1 MSTLDQT
8 LAERYD
14 AGLFDLDGVC
24 YLGNEAIEHAPEEV
38 ARAVA
43 SGLRHVYVTN
53 NASRTTDDVA
63 RHLASLGFPAVAADV
78 VTSAQVGADIAAK
91 RCGEEAKILVIGGAG
106 LIGAVEER
114 GLKIVRSADD
124 GPDAVLQGFFQDV
137 TWHDLSEA
145 ALAIRAGAL
154 YIATNLDLVIPRERG
169 LMVGNGALVG
179 AVSLSTGVKPISG
192 GKPEP
197 EIFLAAARGLD
208 SRKPL
213 AIGDNLDTDIKGAVS
228 AGIDCLHVLTG
239 LASARNI
246 CLAPPEVRP
255 TFLCDDMRGLNEPY
269 PEVLVETGDEHSRQT
284 GDERIDDGEDIG
296 SGDVAKAGT
305 VTVGS
310 AQARWTES
318 GVRLFGEKEIDV
330 AAGPT
335 LNLDE
340 YRALVHAAW
349 KAADAGADL
358 DAAVGEIT
366 VVR

>member
-1 MSTLDQT
+1 M
-8 LAERYD
+8 
-14 AGLFDLDGVC
+14 
-24 YLGNEAIEHAPEEV
+24 H
-38 ARAVA
+38 
-43 SGLRHVYVTN
+43 
-53 NASRTTDDVA
+53 
-63 RHLASLGFPAVAADV
+63 
-78 VTSAQVGADIAAK
+78 
-91 RCGEEAKILVIGGAG
+91 
-106 LIGAVEER
+106 
-114 GLKIVRSADD
+114 SADD

-239 LASARNI
+239 LASARSI

-269 PEVLVETGDEHSRQT
+269 PEAAVAGARARVGEAFAEWTGQGFDVT
-284 GDERIDDGEDIG
+284 DAGEAVDVSNG
-296 SGDVAKAGT
+296 SSLA
-305 VTVGS
+305 
-310 AQARWTES
+310 
-318 GVRLFGEKEIDV
+318 
-330 AAGPT
+330 
-335 LNLDE
+335 LDA
-340 YRALVHAAW
+340 YRALVLAAW
-349 KAADAGADL
+349 RAADAGSDVSRS
-358 DAAVGEIT
+358 VGELR
-366 VVR
+366 VVRL

>member
-1 MSTLDQT
+1 MSTSDQT
-8 LAERYD
+8 LAEQYD

-53 NASRTTDDVA
+53 NASRTTGDVA

-91 RCGEEAKILVIGGAG
+91 RCGEGAKILVIGGAG

-114 GLKIVRSADD
+114 GLKIVHSADD

-239 LASARNI
+239 LASARSI

-269 PEVLVETGDEHSRQT
+269 PEVLIETGGGRSRQT
-284 GDERIDDGEDIG
+284 GGGRVDGGEDVG
-296 SGDVAKAGT
+296 SGDAAKAGT
-305 VTVGS
+305 VTVGL

-330 AAGPT
+330 AAGAT

>member
-1 MSTLDQT
+1 MSTPDQT

-14 AGLFDLDGVC
+14 VGLFDLDGVC

-43 SGLRHVYVTN
+43 GGLRHVYVTN

-63 RHLASLGFPAVAADV
+63 RHLAALGFPAVAADV
-78 VTSAQVGADIAAK
+78 VTSAQVGADIAAR
-91 RCGEEAKILVIGGAG
+91 RCGEGAKVLVIGGAG
-106 LIGAVEER
+106 LVRAVEER
-114 GLKIVRSADD
+114 GLKIVHSADD

-269 PEVLVETGDEHSRQT
+269 PEVLIEVGDGRSRQT
-284 GDERIDDGEDIG
+284 GDELIDDGEEIG
-296 SGDVAKAGT
+296 FGAVAKAGT

-318 GVRLFGEKEIDV
+318 GVRLFGEREIDV
-330 AAGPT
+330 AGGAT